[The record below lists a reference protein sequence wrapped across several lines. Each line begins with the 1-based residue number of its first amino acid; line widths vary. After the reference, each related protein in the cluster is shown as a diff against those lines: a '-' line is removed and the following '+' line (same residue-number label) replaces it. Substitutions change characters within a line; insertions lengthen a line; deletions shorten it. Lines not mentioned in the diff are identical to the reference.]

1 MKRKI
6 LIATHGKLASRF
18 KDALKII
25 IGDNENITVLNAFSQ
40 VENPKDEIKS
50 FLENLTKEDEL
61 LVFTDLMG
69 GSVNQMLMQYLHK
82 YNMHLI
88 TGINL
93 PLLCQLMLS
102 ENITEQVIL
111 DSIEMAKKEIKY
123 VNKEVEQQMVEN
135 NQSCEDVFLS

>member
-6 LIATHGKLASRF
+6 LIATHGKLASGF

-61 LVFTDLMG
+61 VVFTDLMG
-69 GSVNQMLMQYLHK
+69 GSVNQMFMQYLHK

-111 DSIEMAKKEIKY
+111 DSIEMAKTEIKY
-123 VNKEVEQQMVEN
+123 VNKEVEKQMVEN